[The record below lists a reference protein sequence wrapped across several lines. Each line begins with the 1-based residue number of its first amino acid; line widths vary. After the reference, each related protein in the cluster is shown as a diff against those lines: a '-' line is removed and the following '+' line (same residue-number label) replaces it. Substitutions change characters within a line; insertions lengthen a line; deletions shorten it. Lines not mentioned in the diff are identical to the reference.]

1 MLVAVVSSRLSEE
14 AAQLQPVVRAVVA
27 AVLREGPSH
36 PDVEDCTGEA
46 LRRALEGGARL
57 RDGEPVRPWVVGI
70 ARHVALDL
78 LRARKRRAI
87 VANHGAP
94 DPTGEL
100 APFVERLAASAP
112 RPFARVADRCP
123 DALGV

>member
-46 LRRALEGGARL
+46 LRRAIEGSERL

-78 LRARKRRAI
+78 LRARKRRRV
-87 VANHGAP
+87 VANDTAP
-94 DPTGEL
+94 DSSGTIEP
-100 APFVERLAASAP
+100 
-112 RPFARVADRCP
+112 
-123 DALGV
+123 